1 MGPVWQRW
9 IAEHRDYEESRQ
21 FRDVQ
26 IAGPFAQWEHTH
38 WIEPLESR
46 EIGGSAMCHLEDRIE
61 YVLPFGLL
69 GRVFGG
75 AFTRNKLERVFR
87 YRHVTTQQ
95 DVAAHYMYR

>member
-1 MGPVWQRW
+1 
-9 IAEHRDYEESRQ
+9 
-21 FRDVQ
+21 
-26 IAGPFAQWEHTH
+26 
-38 WIEPLESR
+38 
-46 EIGGSAMCHLEDRIE
+46 MCHPEDQIE
-61 YVLPFGLL
+61 YVLPGLL